1 MNFKNDLINLVM
13 NDDGSSIF
21 DFVDENGKKWKY
33 TPIRVTISSSGTVMF
48 FDKWTEVKDAP
59 WLWYICYPKW

>member
-21 DFVDENGKKWKY
+21 DFVDENEKKWKY
-33 TPIRVTISSSGTVMF
+33 TPIRVTDSSSGTLMF
-48 FDKWTEVKDAP
+48 F
-59 WLWYICYPKW
+59 